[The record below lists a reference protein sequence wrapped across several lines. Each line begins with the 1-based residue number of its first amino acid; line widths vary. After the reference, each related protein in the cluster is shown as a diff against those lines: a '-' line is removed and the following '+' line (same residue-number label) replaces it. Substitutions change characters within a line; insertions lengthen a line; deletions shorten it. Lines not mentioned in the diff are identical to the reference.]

1 VEPQLLEPELVVERI
16 LGRTLKAGSPR
27 MRPSIGG
34 RARVWLLNAA
44 LALLACV
51 LFFSYVRQIK
61 SLSLDGGIHFSWWFL
76 APAFCLTE
84 ILVVH
89 LEFKREAHSFSL
101 GEIPLILALFFSSPS
116 ELMLAQI
123 VGAGGALLLYRRQ
136 SPIKLAFNLAN
147 FALEAALA
155 IMLFHFMLSHFW
167 TGLGLVNGPA
177 GWTAAFFATMLV
189 TTLGAVMIALAISLA
204 EGQVKLET
212 LSTSL
217 VPSFAVTAANTSLAL
232 LAVTLLARSPQALW
246 LLVILL
252 GILFLSYRSYTSM
265 RRQHDS
271 LEALYDS
278 TRVAHQSLEM
288 DAVLLSLLSSAC
300 EMFRAEVA
308 EIILFPQ
315 AEDEPAYITTLGPG
329 EHLDVMR
336 SVELDPTEGVWA
348 RVAAEG
354 RAVLVP
360 RPINNE
366 KLRTYFAA
374 RGVRDAIAAPL
385 HGESGVVGTMM
396 VGNRL
401 SDVSTFSPED
411 VTLVETLANHASVS
425 LENAQLVDQ
434 LKESLVHLTEMNRL
448 KDDFVA
454 TVSHELRTPLTS
466 ISGYIK
472 ILARKSDKLSS
483 EQKRLFVNT
492 IEEQSDRL
500 RHLIEDLLIVSRIE
514 SGSHTISKN
523 TVSLRDL
530 ITVLSEEIGTRSSS
544 HRFEQAFS
552 ADFPLLLT
560 DGEKLRQILSNL
572 LENASKYTPQGTT
585 VNISG
590 SRDGGGVAISI
601 EDEGSGI
608 PAHLHEKVFERFFQ
622 VDQTS
627 TRRAGGTGLGLY
639 ICRKLA
645 EILGGSL
652 ALERSDAAGT
662 VFTLRLPASTVLKVQ
677 GPSEEVGELPRLVA
691 LPRAPIDPAS
701 RQADSA

>member
-1 VEPQLLEPELVVERI
+1 MVKRAV
-16 LGRTLKAGSPR
+16 GRALAAGSPR
-27 MRPSIGG
+27 PRIGG

-44 LALLACV
+44 LSLLAGV
-51 LFFSYVRQIK
+51 LFFSYVRHIE
-61 SLSLDGGIHFSWWFL
+61 SLHEGIHFPWWLL
-76 APAFCLTE
+76 APVFCVTE

-101 GEIPLILALFFSSPS
+101 GEIPLVLALFFASPS

-123 VGAGGALLLYRRQ
+123 VGVGGALLLYRRQ

-155 IMLFHFMLSHFW
+155 IMLFHFW
-167 TGLGLVNGPA
+167 TGLRMVNGPA
-177 GWTAAFFATMLV
+177 GWTAAFFATLLV
-189 TTLGAVMIALAISLA
+189 TSLGAVMIALAISLA
-204 EGQVKLET
+204 EGQVKLQT
-212 LSTSL
+212 LTKSL

-246 LLVILL
+246 MLLIVL
-252 GILFLSYRSYTSM
+252 GVLFLSYRSYASM
-265 RRQHDS
+265 RAQHDS
-271 LEALYDS
+271 LGALYES

-300 EMFRAEVA
+300 EMFRAEMA
-308 EIILFPQ
+308 EIILFPRNV
-315 AEDEPAYITTLGPG
+315 DEPAYVTTLGPG
-329 EHLDVMR
+329 EHLDVMHA
-336 SVELDPTEGVWA
+336 VELDPTEGVWA

-360 RPINNE
+360 RPISNE
-366 KLRTYFAA
+366 KLRTYFAS
-374 RGVRDAIAAPL
+374 RGMRDAIAAPL

-425 LENAQLVDQ
+425 LENARLVDR
-434 LKESLVHLTEMNRL
+434 LKESLIHLTEMNRL

-483 EQKRLFVNT
+483 EQKKLFINT

-514 SGSHTISKN
+514 SSTHSISEN
-523 TVSLRDL
+523 SVSLREL
-530 ITVLSEEIGTRSSS
+530 TAALSEEIGARSSR
-544 HRFEQAFS
+544 HRFELAFS
-552 ADFPLLLT
+552 PDFPLLLT
-560 DGEKLRQILSNL
+560 DAEKLRQILANL
-572 LENASKYTPQGTT
+572 MENASKYTPEDTT
-585 VNISG
+585 VYISG
-590 SRDGGGVAISI
+590 RKEGGGVAISV
-601 EDEGSGI
+601 EDEGAGI
-608 PAHLHEKVFERFFQ
+608 PGHLHEKVFERFYQ

-652 ALERSDAAGT
+652 VLERSDAAGS
-662 VFTLRLPASTVLKVQ
+662 VFTLRLPASSVLEAE
-677 GPSEEVGELPRLVA
+677 PPREDEGEPPRLVA
-691 LPRAPIDPAS
+691 LP
-701 RQADSA
+701 

>member
-1 VEPQLLEPELVVERI
+1 
-16 LGRTLKAGSPR
+16 
-27 MRPSIGG
+27 
-34 RARVWLLNAA
+34 
-44 LALLACV
+44 
-51 LFFSYVRQIK
+51 
-61 SLSLDGGIHFSWWFL
+61 
-76 APAFCLTE
+76 
-84 ILVVH
+84 
-89 LEFKREAHSFSL
+89 
-101 GEIPLILALFFSSPS
+101 
-116 ELMLAQI
+116 
-123 VGAGGALLLYRRQ
+123 
-136 SPIKLAFNLAN
+136 
-147 FALEAALA
+147 
-155 IMLFHFMLSHFW
+155 
-167 TGLGLVNGPA
+167 
-177 GWTAAFFATMLV
+177 
-189 TTLGAVMIALAISLA
+189 
-204 EGQVKLET
+204 
-212 LSTSL
+212 
-217 VPSFAVTAANTSLAL
+217 
-232 LAVTLLARSPQALW
+232 
-246 LLVILL
+246 
-252 GILFLSYRSYTSM
+252 
-265 RRQHDS
+265 
-271 LEALYDS
+271 
-278 TRVAHQSLEM
+278 
-288 DAVLLSLLSSAC
+288 
-300 EMFRAEVA
+300 
-308 EIILFPQ
+308 
-315 AEDEPAYITTLGPG
+315 
-329 EHLDVMR
+329 
-336 SVELDPTEGVWA
+336 
-348 RVAAEG
+348 
-354 RAVLVP
+354 VLVP

-425 LENAQLVDQ
+425 LENAQLVDR

-483 EQKRLFVNT
+483 EQKKLFVNT

-572 LENASKYTPQGTT
+572 MENASKYTPQGTT
-585 VNISG
+585 VYISG

-608 PAHLHEKVFERFFQ
+608 PAHLHDKVFERFFQ

-662 VFTLRLPASTVLKVQ
+662 VFTLRLPASSVLKVQ
-677 GPSEEVGELPRLVA
+677 GPSEEGGEPPRLVA